1 MGKSERNMGNILGK
15 LWETMGKILGKHGEI
30 LENKVPKPLDEMDY
44 PVFGPHWD

>member
-1 MGKSERNMGNILGK
+1 MGNILGK

-30 LENKVPKPLDEMDY
+30 LENKVPKPLAEMDY